1 VLVRTLFSVFSPG
14 AGKNRRQLKP
24 ILWRLRISGSGE
36 IRLDCIRSMQD
47 AYTRQVLCVLT
58 RGRSRR
64 PCKLLSQINTG
75 FTITV
80 WFSKHLRDAIEI
92 TTKQADVMPVE
103 HARALFK
110 LSEALL
116 QDPNDS
122 EEANRIRD
130 EAEVYLLKRDAC
142 AVSFSTE
149 EDYDKW
155 VPIFWR

>member
-1 VLVRTLFSVFSPG
+1 
-14 AGKNRRQLKP
+14 
-24 ILWRLRISGSGE
+24 
-36 IRLDCIRSMQD
+36 M
-47 AYTRQVLCVLT
+47 
-58 RGRSRR
+58 
-64 PCKLLSQINTG
+64 
-75 FTITV
+75 

-130 EAEVYLLKRDAC
+130 EAED
-142 AVSFSTE
+142 S
-149 EDYDKW
+149 
-155 VPIFWR
+155 